1 MKEGSSIG
9 VLHSPES
16 PTARLNWPWDH
27 YEDETNPIDGQ
38 KGLRKRGHQ
47 PYPAAMYKLTNR
59 NPLRF
64 DYEEANDDSERE
76 RAEARG
82 FVYGGQGM
90 AVDAY
95 DKQQTEIAELAANR
109 AYSDRKMSP
118 EAQREAADMDEN
130 VARHLPVIPELPRP
144 PRAAK
149 KD

>member
-1 MKEGSSIG
+1 
-9 VLHSPES
+9 
-16 PTARLNWPWDH
+16 
-27 YEDETNPIDGQ
+27 
-38 KGLRKRGHQ
+38 
-47 PYPAAMYKLTNR
+47 MYKLVNR

-64 DYEEANDDSERE
+64 DYEEAGNDLERE
-76 RAEARG
+76 SCERRG
-82 FVYGGQGM
+82 FVFGGQGM
-90 AVDAY
+90 AVEAY
-95 DKQQTEIAELAANR
+95 DKQQTDIAELAANR